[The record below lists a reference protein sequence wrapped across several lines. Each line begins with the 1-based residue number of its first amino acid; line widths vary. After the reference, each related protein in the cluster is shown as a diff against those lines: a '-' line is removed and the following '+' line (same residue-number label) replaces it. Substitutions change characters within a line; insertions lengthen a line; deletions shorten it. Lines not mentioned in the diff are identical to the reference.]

1 VNALQIVQKVMVE
14 KMGLI
19 SPSTLV
25 GAAGQDAM
33 ALWAVNEVQRMLAK
47 EYDWNRL
54 KKQGTITL
62 VTGQEYYSL
71 TGASV
76 ANDVD
81 RLLNIYYDRDFSIAS
96 GYPKITLVGDEQWL
110 NDFAVNVTE
119 GLPYMARELGRDAN
133 NLPRLQLYYIPTATY
148 NGNLIY
154 YDYIRIVSD
163 LAADADTTPFD
174 DEWLIEGAYMK
185 LQNRNGTLSNAD
197 MQSFINNII
206 TGIKNQT
213 KRKRVLPYRDIS

>member
-1 VNALQIVQKVMVE
+1 VNALQIVQKVMAE

-54 KKQGTITL
+54 KKKSSIKL
-62 VTGQEYYSL
+62 VTSTEFYSL
-71 TGASV
+71 AS
-76 ANDVD
+76 DLD

-119 GLPYMARELGRDAN
+119 GLPYMAREWGYDAN
-133 NLPRLQLYYIPTATY
+133 NYKQLQLYYIPTATY
-148 NGNLIY
+148 NDNLIY

-163 LAADADTTPFD
+163 LSADADTTPFD